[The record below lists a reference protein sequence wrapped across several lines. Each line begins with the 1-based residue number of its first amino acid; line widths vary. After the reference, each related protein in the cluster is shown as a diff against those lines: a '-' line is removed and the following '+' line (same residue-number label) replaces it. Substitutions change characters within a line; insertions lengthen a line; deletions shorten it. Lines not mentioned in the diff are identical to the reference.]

1 MSSSRI
7 NAVSHGF
14 GVRLYD
20 IQIVADGAKAYLLL
34 SEFGSVAP
42 ESIPSIFGGNFAKAG
57 FRCGLVKYILFLINP
72 LVCEISFLVI
82 VPCGIFESRIV

>member
-14 GVRLYD
+14 GVGLYD

-34 SEFGSVAP
+34 SEFGAVAP
-42 ESIPSIFGGNFAKAG
+42 ESIGY
-57 FRCGLVKYILFLINP
+57 VK
-72 LVCEISFLVI
+72 
-82 VPCGIFESRIV
+82 